1 MINLE
6 VKVFIWWNQKKR
18 IFGGFFNEILDTYNK
33 DMQNSVKQQIYTK
46 LNFMPPWGQNVTP

>member
-18 IFGGFFNEILDTYNK
+18 IFGVFFNEILDIYNI

>member
-18 IFGGFFNEILDTYNK
+18 IFGVFFNEILDIYNK

-46 LNFMPPWGQNVTP
+46 LNSMPPWGQNVTP